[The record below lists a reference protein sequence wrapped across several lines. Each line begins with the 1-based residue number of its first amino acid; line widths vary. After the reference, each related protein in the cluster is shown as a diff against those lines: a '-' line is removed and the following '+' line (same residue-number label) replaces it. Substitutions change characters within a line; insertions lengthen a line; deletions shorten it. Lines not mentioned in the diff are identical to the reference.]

1 MESSRPKP
9 ARAPAPAPG
18 RAAWRLA
25 VVAVAAL
32 GPAAV
37 PAHADDLEGRTL
49 TRVDQAENALE
60 LVVLRIGLDGED
72 KVDGEI
78 ASVTVTASNERGVTL
93 GIVYR
98 GYQGAE
104 LAFEVQDADKRAIP
118 RIPEARYVV
127 PEAAADAEQTA
138 VVELALDERT
148 EEGFEAR
155 SSRVRMAIRKRGKR
169 TTQHLFTWALDKAW
183 THAISNENLVVRVT
197 PRPLG
202 ETADW
207 VRNLTQPAQPRPPQP
222 QPQPAL
228 QPVAVRPLLLDRS
241 AVARLATV
249 ETASPTAR
257 PAATATVT
265 STTRIAAAKTL
276 RNENLALISKLP
288 SGYTKLAITDYRFAQ
303 AKPTSPTSTEASN
316 QVANGSVDLL
326 SLLRF
331 EDGVEFDAS
340 DLLGVARY
348 VYPDA
353 NPNSGVFY
361 YVPRA
366 YRLSYDPNVGGGKGL
381 GFRITYDRRRA
392 GEEAPSVRMAA
403 SFDSA
408 VDLKEIQLAERILAA
423 VDRADA
429 SFEFKPP
436 LKPFPLAAPPAFD
449 FSGALA
455 GHVDPG
461 RIAVVALSDTL
472 EGIDVSWATDAIAA
486 QNIRRDL
493 RDGTPITGIAGFD
506 PPGENA
512 PRLAMP
518 VRVDITDPDVY
529 HAVSWRRDAPIRNVS
544 PLPIVL
550 EYVHA
555 LVIEGNRPRMYS
567 WALDDTAL
575 PSSSTLELDFGA
587 IPEAV
592 DGKAERIWLQYR
604 LDRSCDSCVDGV
616 VDTLLSGDVWP
627 DTGAITFRSLTPL
640 ESVGAAEIW
649 VDVRSRFFDPG
660 ERDVTAGPQTTIV
673 ADRASY
679 TVEPIFLTNRLDPQT
694 GEAWPLFEY
703 RLTVVMP
710 DGTVHEGAAWLP
722 SERDTV
728 VIGPVQIEQSLGFLP
743 GPEV

>member
-1 MESSRPKP
+1 MESSRPN
-9 ARAPAPAPG
+9 RAPAAVL
-18 RAAWRLA
+18 AARRLA
-25 VVAVAAL
+25 WALMAGLGLAA
-32 GPAAV
+32 ATV
-37 PAHADDLEGRTL
+37 PADGLEGRTL
-49 TRVDQAENALE
+49 TRIDQAENALE

-78 ASVTVTASNERGVTL
+78 ASVTVTASNERAVQL
-93 GIVYR
+93 GIAYR
-98 GYQGAE
+98 GFQGAE
-104 LAFEVQDADKRAIP
+104 FAFEVQDTGKRAIP

-127 PEAAADAEQTA
+127 PEAAAGAEQTA
-138 VVELALDERT
+138 VVELALDDRT

-155 SSRVRMAIRKRGKR
+155 SSRIRMSIRKRGKR

-207 VRNLTQPAQPRPPQP
+207 VRQLTQPALPHPPQP
-222 QPQPAL
+222 QPGL
-228 QPVAVRPLLLDRS
+228 QPVVVRPLLLDRA
-241 AVARLATV
+241 AVARLATPG
-249 ETASPTAR
+249 TATPAPR
-257 PAATATVT
+257 PAATAAATPT
-265 STTRIAAAKTL
+265 NRIAAAKTL

-288 SGYTKLAITDYRFAQ
+288 AGYTKLAITDYRFAQ

-340 DLLGVARY
+340 DLLGIARY

-366 YRLSYDPNVGGGKGL
+366 YRLSYDPNAGGGKGL

-392 GEEAPSVRMAA
+392 GEESPTVRMAA

-423 VDRADA
+423 VDRADS
-429 SFEFKPP
+429 SFKFTPP

-455 GHVDPG
+455 GHVDPE

-529 HAVSWRRDAPIRNVS
+529 RAVSWRRDAPIRNVS

-555 LVIEGNRPRMYS
+555 LVIESNRPRMYS
-567 WALDDTAL
+567 WALDDTPL
-575 PSSSTLELDFGA
+575 PSSSTLELDLGA

-592 DGKAERIWLQYR
+592 DRKAERIWLQYR
-604 LDRSCDSCVDGV
+604 LDRSCGSCIDNV

-640 ESVGAAEIW
+640 ASTGAAEIW
-649 VDVRSRFFDPG
+649 IDVRSRFFDPG
-660 ERDVTAGPQTTIV
+660 ERDVTAGPQTTVV

-679 TVEPIFLTNRLDPQT
+679 TVEPIFLTNRLDPET

-710 DGTVHEGAAWLP
+710 DGTVHEGSGWLP
-722 SERDTV
+722 SERETV

>member
-1 MESSRPKP
+1 MEPSRPNR
-9 ARAPAPAPG
+9 ARAPAFAALA

-25 VVAVAAL
+25 VVTMAAL
-32 GPAAV
+32 APAVVMAQ
-37 PAHADDLEGRTL
+37 DDFEGRSL

-60 LVVLRIGLDGED
+60 LVVLRIGLDDED

-78 ASVTVTASNERGVTL
+78 VSVTVTASNERAVTL
-93 GIVYR
+93 GIEYR

-104 LAFEVQDADKRAIP
+104 FAFEVQDTDKHAIS

-138 VVELALDERT
+138 VVELALDDRT

-155 SSRVRMAIRKRGKR
+155 SSRVRMSIRKRGKR
-169 TTQHLFTWALDKAW
+169 TIQHLFTWAMDKAW
-183 THAISNENLVVRVT
+183 THAISNENLVVHVT
-197 PRPLG
+197 PRPIG

-207 VRNLTQPAQPRPPQP
+207 VQNLARPAQPHPP

-228 QPVAVRPLLLDRS
+228 QPVTVRPMMLDRS
-241 AVARLATV
+241 AVARLATR
-249 ETASPTAR
+249 ETATPTPR
-257 PAATATVT
+257 PAAATATA
-265 STTRIAAAKTL
+265 TTRIAAANTL

-288 SGYTKLAITDYRFAQ
+288 GGYTKLAITDYRFAQ
-303 AKPTSPTSTEASN
+303 ARPTSPSSTEASN

-381 GFRITYDRRRA
+381 GFRITYDRRRE

-423 VDRADA
+423 IDRADA
-429 SFEFKPP
+429 SFKFRPP

-455 GHVDPG
+455 GHVDPE

-529 HAVSWRRDAPIRNVS
+529 HAVGWHRDAPIRNVS

-567 WALDDTAL
+567 WALDDTPL
-575 PSSSTLELDFGA
+575 PSSSTLELDLGT

-592 DGKAERIWLQYR
+592 DEKAERIWLQYR
-604 LDRSCDSCVDGV
+604 LDRSCDACIDGV

-640 ESVGAAEIW
+640 ESTGAVEIW

-660 ERDVTAGPQTTIV
+660 ERDVTEGPQTTIV

-679 TVEPIFLTNRLDPQT
+679 TVEPIFLTNRLAPDT

-710 DGTVHEGAAWLP
+710 DGTVHEGTDWLP